1 MAGKVPLQLL
11 DGKEVSSSSDDD
23 KKSMGAQ
30 PPSMEININNNNM
43 QMNSQDYMELRQTS
57 SCNEMQ
63 ETSQIDIKKLI
74 EMMMAIQLLKAMNE
88 QQ

>member
-1 MAGKVPLQLL
+1 
-11 DGKEVSSSSDDD
+11 
-23 KKSMGAQ
+23 MGAQ
-30 PPSMEININNNNM
+30 PPSMEINMNNTM